1 MKHSISRKIFMIV
14 SGMIISVILLYLL
27 INSLAVESYYIS
39 TKQETLKSV
48 YNYINNQYNK
58 NIDFQDMEL
67 ELDRIDANKNVN
79 IVIYD
84 SSNNEIYI
92 SGKNFIKP
100 YYSSETIEI
109 NKNTEV
115 LMPNYTF
122 KKKICSCED
131 YEISLHSDKKL
142 KSDFIILSGK
152 LDNGYYVIIR
162 MSVESIQESVRIY
175 NKLLIMISFVTIIL
189 SAIITYIFSKRFT
202 KPILELSEIA
212 QSMSNLDFS
221 KKYNVKTNDEIGNL
235 GKSINALSDKLE
247 TTINK
252 LKKSN
257 SELERDIEEKSKID
271 EMRKQFISDVSHEL
285 KTPIALI
292 QGYAEGLQENV
303 VKDEESKQYYCS
315 IILDEAEKMNKLVMQ
330 LLTLSKLEYGNE
342 EVRKQEFNL
351 TKLIDDIL
359 KKFSVI
365 LSEKQINVDFTTKD
379 NIYVNADEFMI
390 DQVVSNYLNNAVNHI
405 AGDRKI
411 VIELSK
417 NENKVRVTVFNT
429 GENIPEEELY
439 KIWNRFY
446 KADKSRNRE
455 SGGTGIGLSLV
466 KAIISKHDNKY
477 GIENRENGVAFWF
490 ELDVAE

>member
-48 YNYINNQYNK
+48 YNYINSQYNK
-58 NIDFQDMEL
+58 NIDFKDMEL

-109 NKNTEV
+109 DKNTEA
-115 LMPNYTF
+115 LMLNYTF
-122 KKKICSCED
+122 KKKICSCEN

-175 NKLLIMISFVTIIL
+175 NRLLIMISFVTVIL
-189 SAIITYIFSKRFT
+189 SAIITYILSKRFT

-221 KKYNVKTNDEIGNL
+221 KKYNAKTNDEIGTL
-235 GKSINALSDKLE
+235 GKSINSLSGKLE

-365 LSEKQINVDFTTKD
+365 LSEKQINVDFTTKN

-405 AGDRKI
+405 SGDRKI
-411 VIELSK
+411 DIELLR

-455 SGGTGIGLSLV
+455 AGGTGIGLSLV

-477 GIENRENGVAFWF
+477 GVENRENGVAFWF